1 MSKNIVLTGL
11 SGSGKTT
18 IGKLLQKYFPDF
30 ELVDTDEI
38 IVKKENRSINDIF
51 ATDGEEF
58 FRNLETQTAKDFSEK
73 NNFIISTG
81 GGIVLRE
88 KNLEYLKKN
97 GLIFYLKTTPE
108 TLSKRLKGKT
118 DRPLLNNSDMLEK
131 LKSMLEKRSEFYEKA
146 DIIIETDK
154 MSAQDTAKEITRIYN
169 ERN

>member
-11 SGSGKTT
+11 SGCGKTT

-30 ELVDTDEI
+30 KFVDTDEI
-38 IVKKENRSINDIF
+38 IVYNEKRSINEIF

-58 FRNLETQTAKDFSEK
+58 FRNLETQTVKNISNK
-73 NNFIISTG
+73 NNLIISTG

-88 KNLEYLKKN
+88 KNIEYLKKN
-97 GLIFYLKTTPE
+97 GLVFYLKTTPE
-108 TLSKRLKGKT
+108 ILAKRLEGKT

-131 LKSMLEKRSEFYEKA
+131 LKSMLAKRSEFYEKA

-154 MSAQDTAKEITRIYN
+154 MSEKNTATEIMRIYN
-169 ERN
+169 ERS